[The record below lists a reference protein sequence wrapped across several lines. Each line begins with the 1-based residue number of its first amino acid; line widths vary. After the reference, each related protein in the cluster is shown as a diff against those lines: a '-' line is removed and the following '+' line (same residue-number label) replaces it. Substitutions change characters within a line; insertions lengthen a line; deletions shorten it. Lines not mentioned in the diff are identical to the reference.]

1 MQGQNKAKKPH
12 FLDRY
17 FHITERGS
25 TLGRELLS
33 GLIVFLAMLYILPV
47 NTSILGPALGSNGAV
62 FVATAICSALATIIM
77 GLVAKFPVAL
87 SAGMGMNAFIAFTV
101 CGALG
106 YSAGEALTLI
116 FVSGLLFLILTLTP
130 LREKIINAIPQS
142 LKYAISAGLG
152 AFICFVGLKMGGI
165 ITSDAST
172 LVALGDFK
180 NPTVLLGLFGV
191 LLVLVLLTCKN
202 DMVKKLAIVIT
213 MLAVTLLGLILGWC
227 GIKNMP
233 SFTNDTMKMG
243 GIGEISKTFGQCFF
257 NFKVLGKFRSYAVIF
272 SLIFV
277 NMFDTTATLLAVG
290 KSAGF
295 IDENGNLKNAK
306 KAMLVDAGGAVV
318 CGILGTSTVTSFAES
333 TIGVE
338 SGGRTGLSATFTGL
352 LFALTLLILPV
363 FNVFMP
369 VNNLTPI
376 TSLALVAV
384 GAMMFGNLK
393 EIDWNDK
400 IIVFSSFITVI
411 MMLLCYSVSDGLG
424 LGLISYCLMMLFSK
438 NGKKVHPLVYGI
450 ACFFVLNYVLS
461 ALILVG

>member
-1 MQGQNKAKKPH
+1 MSTKSENKKKN
-12 FLDRY
+12 FIDRY
-17 FHITERGS
+17 FHISERGS
-25 TLGRELLS
+25 TIGRELLS
-33 GLIVFLAMLYILPV
+33 GFIVFLAMLYILPV
-47 NTSILGPALGSNGAV
+47 NTSILGNALGSSGAV
-62 FVATAICSALATIIM
+62 FIATAICSALATIVM

-101 CGALG
+101 CGTLG

-116 FVSGLLFLILTLTP
+116 FISGVLFLIITLTP

-165 ITSDAST
+165 IQSDSGT
-172 LVALGDFK
+172 LVALGNLKD
-180 NPTVLLGLFGV
+180 PTVLLGLFGV

-202 DMVKKLAIVIT
+202 NMVKKLAIVIS
-213 MLAVTLLGLILGWC
+213 MLAVTIIGLILGWC
-227 GIKNMP
+227 GVSNMP
-233 SFTNDTMKMG
+233 SFTNEAMKMG
-243 GIGEISKTFGQCFF
+243 GISEISKTFGKCFL
-257 NFKVLGKFRSYAVIF
+257 NFKVLTNFRSYAVIF

-295 IDENGNLKNAK
+295 IDENGNLTNAK

-338 SGGRTGLSATFTGL
+338 SGGRTGLSATFTGV

-384 GAMMFGNLK
+384 GAMMFSNLK

-400 IIVFSSFITVI
+400 IIVFSSFVTVI

-424 LGLISYCLMMLFSK
+424 LGLISYCLMMLVSN

-461 ALILVG
+461 AVLLS